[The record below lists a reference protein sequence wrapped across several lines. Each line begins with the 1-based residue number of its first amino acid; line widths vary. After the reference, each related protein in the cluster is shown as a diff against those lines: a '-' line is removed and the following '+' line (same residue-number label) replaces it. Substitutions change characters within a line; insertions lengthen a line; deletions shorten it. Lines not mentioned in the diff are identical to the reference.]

1 MTEQTPGAELERR
14 TEAPVSRAD
23 TDSWT
28 TVVGVTA
35 RLAQEIAGTEFVPRD
50 LRGKPAAV
58 TAAILYGREIG
69 LPPMTALTQT
79 HVIEGKPAASAE
91 AMRALVLAAGHELVI
106 VETTGSICTM
116 RARRR
121 GSSTW
126 TDLSWTLD
134 MARAA
139 GLYGGK
145 KDNWQKYPRAMLQ
158 ARCSAELI
166 RLVFPDVVLGMV
178 ALEELDVD
186 DTETPA
192 ETTVSRAPAAPAP
205 RKRAAKKAAAAPPA
219 DSQPAPAAPGG
230 MPLPGEDGYVETRKP
245 PEDAPP
251 ADLPAEQTPS
261 GQTPTEEKSGPESGS
276 QELEEARD
284 AAALEAELDEDGA
297 VEADVVEDRTHKVYV
312 TQGPVPVYT
321 CSTCGYRGETA
332 PELPCPGPPEEPE
345 AHEEE
350 RPAPARITPAQVR
363 MISARINGLG
373 KAAGVVVEDEER
385 RGIVRVLAGREEP
398 IGSTKDLSKHEG
410 SAVIDTLT
418 RVDTLEDLYGLV
430 EATVEALRQADPS

>member
-1 MTEQTPGAELERR
+1 MTDNTPATVTPGAELERR
-14 TEAPVSRAD
+14 EAPVARAD

-28 TVVGVTA
+28 TVVAITS
-35 RLAQEIAGTEFVPRD
+35 RLAAEIAGTEFVPRD

-91 AMRALVLAAGHELVI
+91 AMRALVIAAGHELVV
-106 VETTGSICTM
+106 VETSGSICTM

-126 TDLSWTLD
+126 TELAWTID
-134 MARAA
+134 QARAA
-139 GLYGGK
+139 GLLSPK
-145 KDNWQKYPRAMLQ
+145 KENWQKYPRAMLQ

-166 RLVFPDVVLGMV
+166 RLVFPDVVLGMR

-186 DTETPA
+186 EAETPA
-192 ETTVSRAPAAPAP
+192 ETTVSRAPAPAA
-205 RKRAAKKAAAAPPA
+205 RKRAAPRKAAAAPPSEA
-219 DSQPAPAAPGG
+219 QPAAAAPGG
-230 MPLPGEDGYVETRKP
+230 MPLPGEEGYVAPSPRAETP
-245 PEDAPP
+245 PEDVAG
-251 ADLPAEQTPS
+251 ADLPAPE
-261 GQTPTEEKSGPESGS
+261 PESD
-276 QELEEARD
+276 QPPAETRD

-297 VEADVVEDRTHKVYV
+297 VPADVVEDRPHMVYV

-332 PELPCPGPPEEPE
+332 PEIPCPGPPEPDPV
-345 AHEEE
+345 EEQ
-350 RPAPARITPAQVR
+350 RPAPASISRAQVR
-363 MISARINGLG
+363 MISARIGGL
-373 KAAGVVVEDEER
+373 AETAGVKLSDEER
-385 RGIVRVLAGREEP
+385 RGIVRVLAGREQP
-398 IGSTKDLSKHEG
+398 IESTNDLTKSEG

-418 RVDTLEDLYGLV
+418 RMDSLEELYGLV
-430 EATVEALRQADPS
+430 EATVAALRGDA

>member
-1 MTEQTPGAELERR
+1 MTDSPATTGPGNELERR

-28 TVVGVTA
+28 QVVGVTA
-35 RLAQEIAGTEFVPRD
+35 RLAQEIAGTEFVPKD

-139 GLYGGK
+139 GLLSAK
-145 KDNWQKYPRAMLQ
+145 KENWQKYPRAMLQ

-178 ALEELDVD
+178 ALEELDVEPPA
-186 DTETPA
+186 ETG
-192 ETTVSRAPAAPAP
+192 ETTVSRAPAPAA
-205 RKRAAKKAAAAPPA
+205 RKRAAPRKAAAAPPA
-219 DSQPAPAAPGG
+219 DPGPAPADPGG
-230 MPLPGEDGYVETRKP
+230 MPLPGEDGYVEPTRKAAQ
-245 PEDAPP
+245 DNAG
-251 ADLPAEQTPS
+251 ADLPADEPAADQTPAE
-261 GQTPTEEKSGPESGS
+261 TPPGPS
-276 QELEEARD
+276 EAEID
-284 AAALEAELDEDGA
+284 AAGPDEQQLDEDGA
-297 VEADVVEDRTHKVYV
+297 VPADVVED
-312 TQGPVPVYT
+312 
-321 CSTCGYRGETA
+321 
-332 PELPCPGPPEEPE
+332 

-350 RPAPARITPAQVR
+350 RPTPAPITRAQVR
-363 MISARINGLG
+363 MIGARISGLA
-373 KAAGVVVEDEER
+373 KDAGVELEDEER
-385 RGIVRVLAGREEP
+385 RGIVRILAGREQP
-398 IGSTKDLSKHEG
+398 IESTNNLSKSEG

-418 RVDTLEDLYGLV
+418 RVSSLEELYGIV
-430 EATVEALRQADPS
+430 EATVEALRGEA